1 VQSAP
6 IKLNSKW
13 FDTLSV
19 GVSYRYHF
27 ILTAKLGRLLSTYG
41 RRDKTKL
48 RSGFLLLK
56 VKQSQYRPG
65 QAQRV
70 PGGWGSPIWRHL
82 AHESGKVVSPTHRP
96 PLPPGN
102 IPGTHFCY
110 RLSQPQG
117 QSAAGR
123 IMSIKNSSE
132 TIGNRTRDFPTCSA
146 VPQPT
151 APPAACLLVFFLLS
165 LEMNLRSRNGNAD
178 KLLNHLWISAYIT

>member
-1 VQSAP
+1 MCFVFIWEQTATCATYSLNWLVFIAEMKSVYSAVRTGSLNKAVCASSYKGLNSSQNTVQSAP

-96 PLPPGN
+96 PSPPGN
-102 IPGTHFCY
+102 IPGTHFC
-110 RLSQPQG
+110 
-117 QSAAGR
+117 
-123 IMSIKNSSE
+123 
-132 TIGNRTRDFPTCSA
+132 
-146 VPQPT
+146 
-151 APPAACLLVFFLLS
+151 
-165 LEMNLRSRNGNAD
+165 
-178 KLLNHLWISAYIT
+178 